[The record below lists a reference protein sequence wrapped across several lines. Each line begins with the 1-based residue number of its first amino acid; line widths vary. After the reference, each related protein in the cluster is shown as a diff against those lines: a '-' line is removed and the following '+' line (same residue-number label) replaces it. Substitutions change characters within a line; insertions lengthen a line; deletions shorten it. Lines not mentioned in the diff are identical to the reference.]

1 MAYFSPE
8 DMEALALSL
17 KTAAVATGLNALP
30 AILLGAW
37 ASRLGPRRKAI
48 AESFILLPMVLPPVV
63 LGYALLL
70 AFGQRS
76 PLGHFL
82 REAFGLRLPFT
93 WAGAVL
99 AAMIVSF
106 PLFARSVLVSMS
118 MSDGKLEE
126 ASFVLGRGPAMT
138 FLKVTVPLAMPGIAG
153 GAALCFARALG
164 EFGATVAFA
173 GSIAGKTRTLPL
185 AIYGALQSPG
195 GEDRSLRLSLLSLGI
210 ALASMAVSSVAQ
222 RVFSARAGR
231 EAADAA

>member
-1 MAYFSPE
+1 VTAFTPE
-8 DMEALALSL
+8 DLEALVLSL
-17 KTAAVATGLNALP
+17 KTAALATVLNALP
-30 AILLGAW
+30 AILAGTW
-37 ASRLGPRRKAI
+37 ASRLGRRGKAI
-48 AESFILLPMVLPPVV
+48 AEAFILLPMVLPPVV
-63 LGYALLL
+63 LGYALLI
-70 AFGQRS
+70 AFGRRS

-82 REAFGLRLPFT
+82 REGFGLQLPFT

-106 PLFARSVLVSMS
+106 PLFTRSVMVSMS

-126 ASFVLGRGPAMT
+126 ASSVLGRGPLMT
-138 FLKVTVPLAMPGIAG
+138 FLKITMPLAMPGIAG

-195 GEDRSLRLSLLSLGI
+195 GEARSLRLSLLAVGI

-222 RVFSARAGR
+222 SVFSAKIGKER
-231 EAADAA
+231 ADAA